1 MSDLDKFLEE
11 RGQIPIPSGNV
22 ARIKLLAKELALG
35 VHRELWHH
43 TFWADLGRRI
53 SVTSDLYRYFEER
66 WEATDVSFYLRLL
79 QSHEYI
85 VERPERRI
93 GLYKITRAAFDLL
106 SETEPYNVFVSYKHS
121 ESSAFALLVVAR
133 LKEHGLMPFCDMAL
147 IPGEDWHA
155 ELEERIKESDHFI
168 VLIGKKTLCS
178 RSTLK
183 EIRWALDYEK
193 SITPIWHN
201 GFTFAPKKWKGL
213 DREITK
219 VVQKKQAIEVT
230 KESAGGYDIAIREL
244 LTNRFGITP

>member
-11 RGQIPIPSGNV
+11 RGEIPSGDV

-43 TFWADLGRRI
+43 TFSVDRGRRI
-53 SVTSDLYRYFEER
+53 SAPSLHRYFEER
-66 WEATDVSFYLRLL
+66 WKAPDVSFYLELL
-79 QSHEYI
+79 QGHGYI
-85 VERPERRI
+85 H
-93 GLYKITRAAFDLL
+93 GGYTLTQAAFDLL
-106 SETEPYNVFVSYKHS
+106 SETEPYNVFISYKHR

-155 ELEERIKESDHFI
+155 ELEERIKGSDHFI
-168 VLIGKKTLCS
+168 VLIGKETLCS
-178 RSTLK
+178 RPTLK

-201 GFTFAPKKWKGL
+201 GFTFAPKKWKDL